1 MGIRASRARAERA
14 RRRAGHLNAS
24 HHIVA
29 AALDGLGVAFLP
41 EDEFAPHNESGELVR
56 VLARW
61 CPPFPVYHL
70 YYPSRRQPSPAFRLV
85 VDALR
90 VQVRFGSFGVGEATT
105 PNVRYQPEVSSS
117 CLGCDALMLN
127 NARY

>member
-1 MGIRASRARAERA
+1 MWEFERA
-14 RRRAGHLNAS
+14 GREQSVHVEEQVIFNAS
-24 HHIVA
+24 HHIVT
-29 AALDGLGVAFLP
+29 AALDGLGVAYLP
-41 EDEFAPHNESGELVR
+41 EDKFAPHNESGELVR

-90 VQVRFGSFGVGEATT
+90 V
-105 PNVRYQPEVSSS
+105 
-117 CLGCDALMLN
+117 
-127 NARY
+127 

>member
-1 MGIRASRARAERA
+1 MWEFEQ
-14 RRRAGHLNAS
+14 AGRQQNVRVEGQVIFNAS

-41 EDEFAPHNESGELVR
+41 EDEFAPHIESGELVR

-61 CPPFPVYHL
+61 CPPFPGYHL

-90 VQVRFGSFGVGEATT
+90 V
-105 PNVRYQPEVSSS
+105 
-117 CLGCDALMLN
+117 
-127 NARY
+127 